1 MYPDSCNSQRHRHIL
16 SCILDHPCRLLLEPI
31 VGLLNCFCIFSPRF
45 MYLCVCILVVT
56 FLPWSLTAPW
66 PSGPTITPHRLTNQ
80 LYSAAHRLYKLAHKL
95 CKPWSIVCTNKQY
108 QAHCTTYIQLPI
120 LHDMC
125 TLHTLIPYTLL
136 HSLRVNTL
144 TLEGLYRQA
153 LFLQRV
159 TWQDWPPHR

>member
-45 MYLCVCILVVT
+45 MYLYVCILVVT
-56 FLPWSLTAPW
+56 FLPWSLTASW

-80 LYSAAHRLYKLAHKL
+80 LYSAAHRLYKLAHTN
-95 CKPWSIVCTNKQY
+95 CANHGASCTQTNNTKHTAPHTY
-108 QAHCTTYIQLPI
+108 NFLYCTIRAGF
-120 LHDMC
+120 
-125 TLHTLIPYTLL
+125 IPYTLL

-159 TWQDWPPHR
+159 TWQDWPVHR